1 MVVKLLRWCT
11 SNFLEFSRDFQESP
25 PKVSHG
31 MLFTGRSL
39 GRHSKL
45 PATGCCQLS
54 YRQESDWRMHT
65 LQELDT
71 GEDTQSAEP
80 GKRSTEHQ
88 PFSVNGCRRHL
99 SAMALP
105 AFNQSKKQ
113 HCGWQENKSAWWCK
127 GHMQIGSHSICFHA
141 SSMHRRQQLR
151 AESPCSWRATL
162 RPDDTQ

>member
-1 MVVKLLRWCT
+1 MPTTETVLQRTSLTWRLQPRPHCRGHGSTYWMVVKLLRWCT

-80 GKRSTEHQ
+80 GKRSTWEA
-88 PFSVNGCRRHL
+88 R
-99 SAMALP
+99 
-105 AFNQSKKQ
+105 K
-113 HCGWQENKSAWWCK
+113 E
-127 GHMQIGSHSICFHA
+127 A
-141 SSMHRRQQLR
+141 SSTSSIPAEPTTGTTERDGSQQKELFTETICIL
-151 AESPCSWRATL
+151 A
-162 RPDDTQ
+162 